1 MPELHETAG
10 SYVSFSHR
18 HLWDSVLRHLA
29 LAEQHSTDSWHLH
42 LSAGLLAAAA
52 FEAYL
57 NYLGEEILPSVWEDE
72 RKYFAQEPYKGTAGK
87 LLRIAEEVG
96 LELPGTS
103 EKPYVGFSELQAL
116 RDKIVHARPSR
127 KQYRSVHRLDE
138 MPKFPKHWLEL
149 EAPPERIK
157 TNIEHLEQ
165 LAIFVHS
172 AIQVSQFKNAIFG
185 AHPFLGLLGL
195 GTHSVVPY
203 G

>member
-1 MPELHETAG
+1 MTELHETTG

-18 HLWDSVLRHLA
+18 LLWDSVIRHLA
-29 LAEQHSTDSWHLH
+29 LAEQHSADSWQLH

-57 NYLGEEILPSVWEDE
+57 NYLGEEILPTVWEDE
-72 RKYFAQEPYKGTAGK
+72 RKYFSQEPYKGTAGK

-96 LELPGTS
+96 LTLPGTS

-116 RDKIVHARPSR
+116 RDKMVHARPSR
-127 KQYRSVHRLDE
+127 KSYRSIHSSNE
-138 MPKFPKHWLEL
+138 MPRFPRHWLEL

-157 TNIEHLEQ
+157 ANIEHLEQ
-165 LAIFVHS
+165 LAIIVHS
-172 AIQVSQFKNAIFG
+172 AIQVSKCKNAIFG
-185 AHPFLGLLGL
+185 AHPFLGLLGI
-195 GTHSVVPY
+195 GTHSVDKY